1 MSKNNVVTTLTIG
14 EIYLLESEI
23 NGQVDQQTGQKV
35 TKGVLGHPLS
45 MVHRYWLTDLSD
57 TIAAYKKTVDKLRE
71 ELITKL
77 GEADDKGG
85 YTLPMTVPVLDE
97 NGEPFLDENKKEK
110 REVNPKFIEFNDEM
124 NKLFAETK
132 EIEPSPFTIAVFDF
146 KTDET
151 YTVLFKLLKTKKE
164 EKPTATVE

>member
-1 MSKNNVVTTLTIG
+1 MSKNNLVTTLTIG

-23 NGQVDQQTGQKV
+23 NGVVDQQTGEKQ
-35 TKGVLGHPLS
+35 TKGVLGHALS
-45 MVHRYWLTDLSD
+45 MVHRYWLTDLSEKL
-57 TIAAYKKTVDKLRE
+57 AGHKKTVDKLRE

-85 YTLPMTVPVLDE
+85 YTLPMTFPVLDE
-97 NGEPFLDENKKEK
+97 NGQPVLDENKKEK
-110 REVNPKFIEFNDEM
+110 REFNPKFIEFNDEM

-132 EIEPSPFTIAVFDF
+132 EIEHYPFTIAAFDF

-164 EKPTATVE
+164 EKPAAAVE